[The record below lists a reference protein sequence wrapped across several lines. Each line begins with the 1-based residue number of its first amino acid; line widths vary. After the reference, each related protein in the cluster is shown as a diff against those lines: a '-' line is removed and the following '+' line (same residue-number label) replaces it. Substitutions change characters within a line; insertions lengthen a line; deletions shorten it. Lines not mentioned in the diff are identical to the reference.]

1 VVGRAVFW
9 ILKNPV
15 KGLLVLGVLVALA
28 VGFVYGVAAR
38 NEPESSALLRGL
50 LVAQASGALF
60 MVVSIGRHSR
70 SPLTRMLIQWAM
82 ALSIL
87 GMAYVV
93 VSAGDEPWLIVP
105 AGVLA
110 YVILWVTTL
119 PVARVYATGRLL
131 EPQVWDEAASRWR

>member
-15 KGLLVLGVLVALA
+15 KGLLFLGVLVALV